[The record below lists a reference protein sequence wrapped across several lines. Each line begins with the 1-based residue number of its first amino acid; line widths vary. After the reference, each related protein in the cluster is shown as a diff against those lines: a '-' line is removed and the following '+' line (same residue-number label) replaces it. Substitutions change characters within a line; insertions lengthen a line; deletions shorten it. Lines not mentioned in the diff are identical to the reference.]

1 MRILVV
7 KSSPHKKGSSNLLA
21 DEFIRGAREKGH
33 EVVEFD
39 AARSSIHP
47 CLGCDKC
54 AMNGKCIQDDD
65 IATLEEL
72 ILSSEMMVIVTP
84 LYYYGFS
91 SQLKLT
97 IDRWYSF
104 TTRLSEKRMRTA
116 LIVAAWDDKDWT
128 MNDVANHYRT
138 LCHYMNFKSVGEILG
153 KGCGNLSMT
162 KATDYPRKAYE
173 LGKSI

>member
-1 MRILVV
+1 
-7 KSSPHKKGSSNLLA
+7 
-21 DEFIRGAREKGH
+21 
-33 EVVEFD
+33 
-39 AARSSIHP
+39 
-47 CLGCDKC
+47 
-54 AMNGKCIQDDD
+54 
-65 IATLEEL
+65 
-72 ILSSEMMVIVTP
+72 
-84 LYYYGFS
+84 
-91 SQLKLT
+91 
-97 IDRWYSF
+97 
-104 TTRLSEKRMRTA
+104 MRTA